1 LIAQQLMRGIMIGP
15 GTVALT
21 ANPSKFL
28 ANTPVPLQRFQRL
41 VSLLRGPFS
50 LGGLRHFNPLG
61 LTNTISLKTR
71 LSSTRGLP
79 LLFGKYGPR
88 RSICSSV
95 SRKKAHCNPL
105 EMERVIHLAKVI
117 ASRGMGPEP
126 KAI

>member
-1 LIAQQLMRGIMIGP
+1 MIGP

-28 ANTPVPLQRFQRL
+28 ANTPVPLQRL

-50 LGGLRHFNPLG
+50 LGALCHFNPLR
-61 LTNTISLKTR
+61 LTNTIPLKTR

-79 LLFGKYGPR
+79 LLFGKYDPR

-95 SRKKAHCNPL
+95 SRKKSSLNSPL
-105 EMERVIHLAKVI
+105 DGESETPRKGHRKPRNGA
-117 ASRGMGPEP
+117 
-126 KAI
+126 